1 MIVEAIK
8 STSSLKMFEQSSLET
23 LALTTSKDKVIMDK
37 ETTFSRI
44 KIPTINRTQIMRVAS
59 EMILE
64 PVIKKEAFPIGVSH
78 GTLIE

>member
-1 MIVEAIK
+1 MIVGAIK
-8 STSSLKMFEQSSLET
+8 STSSLKMFEQSSLGT
-23 LALTTSKDKVIMDK
+23 LALTTSIDKVIMDK

-64 PVIKKEAFPIGVSH
+64 PVIKKEALPIGGSP

>member
-1 MIVEAIK
+1 MIVGAIK
-8 STSSLKMFEQSSLET
+8 STSSLKMFEQSSLGT
-23 LALTTSKDKVIMDK
+23 LALTTSIDKVIMDK

-44 KIPTINRTQIMRVAS
+44 KIPNINRTQIMCVAS

-64 PVIKKEAFPIGVSH
+64 PLIKKEALPIDVSP